1 MKRRAWRDVVA
12 SVQTREDWK
21 PEGHA
26 FRGPC
31 PVTNEGKDTCSVK
44 RKPEDPENVWMICGV
59 CGGRLESAA
68 LREHLDALC
77 GAAPVVPDRFPGTPR
92 RRRPQE
98 PRHAESSSRHAAVAA
113 AWREAGSVA
122 GTPGRVYLVDRGVW
136 PGPIAA
142 VRWLPVDAA
151 RRLDIR
157 PRLPAAA
164 AGVLV
169 YRYAAPDEGETLA
182 VQIEAVDGEGHR
194 RYFKGKGKRPVKRW
208 SVADSFDQGRRVFT
222 ARLGD
227 SAGVWLCEGP
237 LDAMALLALELH
249 GALDL
254 GGATVLGAAGT
265 SGFRLEAVEGVPGPV
280 TLAAQDDKPSVL
292 AALKLGGDVRRGT
305 GRTVRIRRP
314 EEGLTGCDWADAA
327 ALEAAER
334 EAIKDE

>member
-1 MKRRAWRDVVA
+1 MWRDVEA
-12 SVQTREDWK
+12 SVQTRQGWK
-21 PEGHA
+21 REGRA
-26 FRGPC
+26 WRGPC
-31 PVTNEGKDTCSVK
+31 PVTSEGKDTCSVK
-44 RKPEDPENVWMICGV
+44 PKPNDPENVWVICGV

-77 GAAPVVPDRFPGTPR
+77 GPAPVVPDHFPGTPR

-98 PRHAESSSRHAAVAA
+98 PRHAESSSRHAAAA
-113 AWREAGSVA
+113 AWREAGPVD
-122 GTPGRVYLVDRGVW
+122 GTPGRVYLVGRGVW
-136 PGPIAA
+136 SGTIAA
-142 VRWLPVDAA
+142 VRWLPRAAA
-151 RRLDIR
+151 RRLNIR
-157 PRLPAAA
+157 PSLPPGT

-182 VQIEAVDGEGHR
+182 VQMEAVDGEGR
-194 RYFKGKGKRPVKRW
+194 PRDFCIKGKRSKRPAVTA
-208 SVADSFDQGRRVFT
+208 SEFDHGRRVFT
-222 ARLGD
+222 ACLGD

-254 GGATVLGAAGT
+254 GGATVLGAPGT
-265 SGFRLEAVEGVPGPV
+265 SGFCLAAVAGVPGPV
-280 TLAAQDDKPSVL
+280 TLAAQDDRPSVL
-292 AALKLGGDVRRGT
+292 AAVKLGGDVRRGT

-314 EEGLTGCDWADAA
+314 KEGLTGCDWADAA